1 MEQERRG
8 RTPLSPSGLVIQK
21 QDAAQFVHRGHR
33 SQISPPNSVQATLP
47 NHTDTTIVFAIA
59 QAARQP
65 RSFQVRHSWRNQML
79 KCGKGGGGGRFRSSE
94 REKECDLRITLR
106 EGLRV
111 DSRKIEGG
119 GPLGRE
125 DRKQE
130 ADKRHRGAYPTAHG
144 EQIICAREEQ
154 CSAQGDGIGFW
165 TYTVFLTPPIEYNHR
180 KA

>member
-8 RTPLSPSGLVIQK
+8 RPPFRLSGLIIQK
-21 QDAAQFVHRGHR
+21 QNAAQIVQRGHR
-33 SQISPPNSVQATLP
+33 SQVSSPNGVQATLP
-47 NHTDTTIVFAIA
+47 KHTDATIVFAIA
-59 QAARQP
+59 QAARKP

-119 GPLGRE
+119 GPLGGE

-130 ADKRHRGAYPTAHG
+130 ADKRHRGAYPAAHG
-144 EQIICAREEQ
+144 EQICAREEQ
-154 CSAQGDGIGFW
+154 CSAQGDGLGFW
-165 TYTVFLTPPIEYNHR
+165 TYTAFLTPPIEYKQR